1 MANLGDFFELVFAA
15 KVYQR
20 LNPENCSINIR
31 KGNVIE
37 TYNKN
42 ILDGEKIKEFLLEK
56 IKNKKIVGKQMWL
69 VLHSKE
75 IKYNNEEIINDTLK
89 STLLIRSNI
98 TNLNNFITLYE
109 NPKKIEKD
117 HIDDLLKNLK
127 EIPSENKTKRVKY
140 AIDTGII
147 FKQDEKWQYDLTKS
161 TDPDIRKSRSIKS
174 ILKNIEYVNIQN
186 KINDRKKNF
195 NKILSYN
202 IEVVPEIKSIIRLR
216 NKYLADK
223 IKQNLSFN
231 IHMMGEIREEGKKT
245 QGKTDIKIDFIVN
258 YTENNIKKE
267 NIHIFRISLKY
278 DSDRIHTANPRTL
291 QILNEML
298 SVQELSD
305 EINKENLKRLI
316 TNFIFDNITTND
328 SQSLIKFTGKN
339 TLYLNKNKLINVLN
353 KLDYNKFKKHIIDSN
368 NFIILYD
375 EIKFLKISKNMS
387 SKKTSYNIETL
398 DYFKKILELK

>member
-278 DSDRIHTANPRTL
+278 DSDRIHTANSRTL